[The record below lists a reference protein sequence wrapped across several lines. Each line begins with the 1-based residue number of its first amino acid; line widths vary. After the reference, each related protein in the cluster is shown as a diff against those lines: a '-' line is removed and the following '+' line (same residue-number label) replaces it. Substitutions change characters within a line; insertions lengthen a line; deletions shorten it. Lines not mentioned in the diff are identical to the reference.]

1 MSDIEDRVTI
11 QPKFGNKEKFML
23 EHNGKYVEL
32 PKEMGESLSKEL
44 EIKRKD
50 KDHEYYELHHMKEGI
65 DAVLWTL
72 ANLHP
77 EMFGTEKAVD
87 ELYRWKPECFQVGV
101 DFKQSGFYS
110 KGDENAPFF
119 SEAFLYNLLGKG
131 DARSLLGMLDR
142 ALGFRSR
149 K

>member
-1 MSDIEDRVTI
+1 MSFTGFFILENI
-11 QPKFGNKEKFML
+11 QGDQY
-23 EHNGKYVEL
+23 GKYFEL